1 MGQRNPERA
10 AASRKFPSGL
20 DWATLIGPLPHEAL
34 QNFGLGAFSS
44 MLNVRWLGEKWWY
57 FH

>member
-10 AASRKFPSGL
+10 ADSRKFPSGL

-34 QNFGLGAFSS
+34 QNLGLGAFSS
-44 MLNVRWLGEKWWY
+44 MLNVR
-57 FH
+57 